1 VFPPESFFLHS
12 PFFMDQ
18 KGLFLRAPPWE
29 GTYTFRKSVSFNQVC
44 VSFFREKKEPGRNS
58 FASKK
63 EAGTSRY
70 CKKNTLPSLIQDIKG
85 EKCYIIKSMKSHLTT
100 VANRHTLKSSLP
112 FDSSHSDTQRG
123 LQMLPD
129 FSHLP
134 KKTSFLEK
142 KRKSQGRLPFDS
154 QRAAWKEKTFW
165 L

>member
-1 VFPPESFFLHS
+1 
-12 PFFMDQ
+12 MDQ

-134 KKTSFLEK
+134 KKRVFLRK
-142 KRKSQGRLPFDS
+142 KGNHK
-154 QRAAWKEKTFW
+154 AAYLLTLRELLGKKKHFGCDFLFPETVLKEGM
-165 L
+165 